1 LNSSFDI
8 CTTFFAFPSHT
19 LFLYHILDTLK
30 NEELHGSLKT
40 HELRINE
47 NERNGTELAELALLA
62 KTI

>member
-1 LNSSFDI
+1 
-8 CTTFFAFPSHT
+8 
-19 LFLYHILDTLK
+19 LK